1 MRDSLH
7 SCYII
12 DAVRSPIG
20 ACDGDMATIRP
31 DDLLAQV
38 LVGLLKRHEALPPK
52 EVAELILGCGFPE
65 GAQGQLMARAAAL
78 LTGLPAETCASV
90 INRLDGSS
98 LDAAISADSAIKLG
112 NADILI
118 ACGVEHM
125 GSVPEGGFN
134 PGHHPGLRL
143 QNYYLKQGETV
154 EMLAAESSI
163 SRAAQ
168 EQYAISSH
176 EKALEAWKK
185 NRYAEEVIPIQIG
198 DKYIDRDELPSYPNA
213 EDYTLAPPAYLK
225 NGSITQSTSASPA
238 IGAAALLFASEN
250 AVKRFKLKPR
260 AKIVASAVKGVH
272 WEKSGTG
279 CMPAVETA
287 LEKASLGINE
297 ICAIELHEAFAAQAL
312 YVLNKSRWPLDKTNQ
327 HGGSLAI
334 GHPGGCTGGRLLST
348 LINVMEHKS
357 LRYGVATTSISG
369 GQGMA
374 VILERTG
381 E

>member
-20 ACDGDMATIRP
+20 ACNGNMASIRP

-38 LVGLLKRHEALPPK
+38 LIGLLKRNEGLPPT
-52 EVAELILGCGFPE
+52 EIAELILGCGFPE

-78 LTGLPAETCASV
+78 LAGLPAETCARI

-98 LDAAISADSAIKLG
+98 LDAAIAADSAIRLG

-118 ACGVEHM
+118 ACGIEHM

-143 QNYYLKQGETV
+143 QNYYLKQGET
-154 EMLAAESSI
+154 AESLAEEAAI

-176 EKALEAWKK
+176 EKALEAWK
-185 NRYAEEVIPIQIG
+185 REYYAKEVISIQMG
-198 DKYIDRDELPSYPNA
+198 DSHIEQDEMPSYPNA
-213 EDYTLAPPAYLK
+213 EDYTLEKPAYLK
-225 NGSITQSTSASPA
+225 NGTITESTSASPA
-238 IGAAALLFASEN
+238 IGAAALLFASEA
-250 AVKRFKLKPR
+250 AVKKFKLKPR
-260 AKIVASAVKGVH
+260 AKIVASAIKGVH

-279 CMPAVETA
+279 CIPAVETA
-287 LEKASLGINE
+287 LENAGLELSSID
-297 ICAIELHEAFAAQAL
+297 AIELHEAFAAQAL
-312 YVLNKSRWPLDKTNQ
+312 YVLNKGKWPLDKTNQ
-327 HGGSLAI
+327 FGGSLAI
-334 GHPGGCTGGRLLST
+334 GHPVGCTGGRLLST
-348 LINVMEHKS
+348 LINVMECES

-369 GQGMA
+369 GQGIA

>member
-38 LVGLLKRHEALPPK
+38 LVGLLKRNQSLSPQ

-78 LTGLPAETCASV
+78 LAGLPTETCARI

-98 LDAAISADSAIKLG
+98 LDAAIAADSTIRLG

-118 ACGVEHM
+118 ACGIEHM
-125 GSVPEGGFN
+125 GSVPDGGFN

-154 EMLAAESSI
+154 EALAAESSI

-168 EQYAISSH
+168 EQYTISSH

-185 NRYAEEVIPIQIG
+185 DHYSGDIIPIQSG
-198 DKYIDRDELPSYPNA
+198 DIHIERDELPCYPNA
-213 EDYTLAPPAYLK
+213 EDYTREPPAYLK
-225 NGSITQSTSASPA
+225 NGTITESTSASPA
-238 IGAAALLFASEN
+238 IGAAALLFASEA
-250 AVKRFKLKPR
+250 AVKKLRLKPR
-260 AKIVASAVKGVH
+260 AKILASAVKGVH

-279 CMPAVETA
+279 CIPAVETA
-287 LEKASLGINE
+287 LEKAGIDIGE
-297 ICAIELHEAFAAQAL
+297 VGAIELHEAFAAQAL
-312 YVLNKSRWPLDKTNQ
+312 YVLNKTKWPLDKTNQ
-327 HGGSLAI
+327 YGGSLAI
-334 GHPGGCTGGRLLST
+334 GHPVGCTGGRLLST
-348 LINVMEHKS
+348 LINVMECES
-357 LRYGVATTSISG
+357 LRYGVAATSISG
-369 GQGMA
+369 GQGIA